1 MLHPNDV
8 YVRKGE
14 LGETPRGQVFPPI
27 PGQTQL
33 RASRQVDR
41 KKNVIS
47 LVDNQQ
53 NHVLI
58 TKNIVEK
65 SLADAPKFGLLN
77 EYREANDPEGHN
89 TNDSK
94 SYSNEQVLVVDDLF
108 QFSAFQSIYLI
119 L

>member
-77 EYREANDPEGHN
+77 NYREANDPEN
-89 TNDSK
+89 KIDSK
-94 SYSNEQVLVVDDLF
+94 STNVQVLVVDDNF
-108 QFSAFQSIYLI
+108 FCSIAVVNL